1 MPVTFNSEIAC
12 RNTYLWYHKPK
23 CSVDSWSTLSL
34 RKNPPSL
41 LKVPLETG
49 HVLKPT
55 TFLKFLFGGPNFLWE
70 NRTGGEF
77 PLIIGPPARVV
88 VENPMNPSLSIQ
100 YPTACYVVSSVC
112 SHYLFSD
119 FFFASVNTQELW
131 SSYFV
136 ENSYAQIQRFWS
148 LSITFF
154 WNLPYNTYLNAG
166 KNYDF
171 DF

>member
-100 YPTACYVVSSVC
+100 SSNCLLRRFISVF
-112 SHYLFSD
+112 SLLF
-119 FFFASVNTQELW
+119 FWFCASVNKPSKVMELL
-131 SSYFV
+131 FCGKFLCP
-136 ENSYAQIQRFWS
+136 NSALLKPVHYIF
-148 LSITFF
+148 LKFT
-154 WNLPYNTYLNAG
+154 L
-166 KNYDF
+166 
-171 DF
+171 